1 MSAWHKSRVS
11 SARPRTG
18 PGRGDETGRTLERDV
33 DVLCGDDLAR
43 DDLLVLAQVERR
55 EVDAELAERLLG
67 LGLGLL
73 ALALGRVHLVHDDLQ
88 ERETRERR
96 EGESGS
102 ALFRASCAG
111 SGTEAHLERIVEQH
125 LRDLCA
131 SWWPSV
137 SGLRG
142 WRR

>member
-1 MSAWHKSRVS
+1 MSAWHKYRVS
-11 SARPRTG
+11 SGRRTG

-73 ALALGRVHLVHDDLQ
+73 ALALGRVHLVHDDL
-88 ERETRERR
+88 R
-96 EGESGS
+96 EGGREWVSSLPGELCGRWDGG
-102 ALFRASCAG
+102 AL
-111 SGTEAHLERIVEQH
+111 
-125 LRDLCA
+125 
-131 SWWPSV
+131 
-137 SGLRG
+137 
-142 WRR
+142 